1 MRATSPAEGI
11 AAGDRRALARLI
23 TRIEEG
29 DPDARR
35 ALAELHGCTGR
46 AHVVGVTGAS
56 GTGKSTLVNALAGAV
71 RKGAAGEPPHSVG
84 ILAVDPS
91 SPFSGGALLGDRIR
105 MRDLAGDEGVFIR
118 SMASRGHLGGL
129 SRSTNDAVRA
139 LDAAGFEIIFVETV
153 GAGQDEVDIARQ
165 AHTVIVVENPGLGDD
180 VQAIKAGILEIADI
194 LALNK
199 ADQAGVESAAGAL
212 QSMLDLGAPRADG
225 WQVPILKTVA
235 PAGQG
240 VAELADAVFHHRDH
254 LIRSGAWQRHEWERA
269 EYDLAE
275 RLSERLMDQWRSRS
289 RPEGL
294 KEAARRVALR
304 EISPEEA
311 VTGLLRQDGSKRA
324 SRA

>member
-1 MRATSPAEGI
+1 MPNLTESI

-23 TRIEEG
+23 TRIEEN
-29 DPDARR
+29 DPAAERT
-35 ALAELHGCTGR
+35 LAELHARTGR
-46 AHVVGVTGAS
+46 AHVAGITGAS
-56 GTGKSTLVNALAGAV
+56 GTGKSTLVNALARAI
-71 RKGAAGEPPHSVG
+71 RKGVAGEPPHSVG
-84 ILAVDPS
+84 ILAIDPS

-129 SRSTNDAVRA
+129 SRSTDSTVRA
-139 LDAAGFEIIFVETV
+139 MDAAGFEVILVETV

-199 ADQAGVESAAGAL
+199 ADLAGVDSAMSAL
-212 QSMLDLGAPRADG
+212 HTMLDLGAARADG
-225 WQVPILKTVA
+225 WQIPILKIVA

-240 VAELADAVFHHRDH
+240 VEELAGAVFRHRDH
-254 LIRSGAWQRHEWERA
+254 LRRTGVWQQRELKRA
-269 EYDLAE
+269 EHDLEE
-275 RLSERLMDQWRSRS
+275 RLRDRLVEEWQIRS
-289 RPEGL
+289 RPDAL
-294 KEAARRVALR
+294 KEAARRVASR

-311 VTGLLRQDGSKRA
+311 VAGLLQ
-324 SRA
+324 